1 MIVMTIKLGNGGF
14 MNDDS
19 AMDLQ
24 KEARKRERENHKER
38 DEDNIK
44 FVRKNGYKQ
53 V

>member
-24 KEARKRERENHKER
+24 KEARKREKITRNRMK
-38 DEDNIK
+38 IT
-44 FVRKNGYKQ
+44 
-53 V
+53 

>member
-24 KEARKRERENHKER
+24 KEARRRERKSQGTR
-38 DEDNIK
+38 
-44 FVRKNGYKQ
+44 
-53 V
+53 